1 MTRGVPRPSA
11 SVVGPGGPVTWL
23 GANFWS
29 RAGGPLMWRHYDPD
43 LVRAELD
50 VLARHGLTMTR
61 SFFYWPDLMP
71 TPTTIDAGLCDRFA
85 DFLHAHTEVG
95 MTTVPTFLVG
105 HMSGENWDPVWR
117 GGRDLYTDVWMVGRQ
132 AWYVEQLTARF
143 AGHPAVAG
151 WLVSNEMP
159 IYGGEGRRE
168 DVEAWARLM
177 VHAVRA
183 GGGDQPVSIGD
194 GAWGVEQTGHDN
206 GYSTVDL
213 GAFVDFTGPHVYRME
228 SDQVRQH
235 LKAAWV
241 CELAA
246 VGGRPV
252 VMEEFGL
259 SSDFVSPTGAAAY
272 YRQLLHTTLTA
283 GATGWIAWNNS
294 DDDTVLEQ
302 RPYAHHPFELHFG
315 ITTSDGTPK
324 PPLLEL
330 ERFAA
335 TLRAID
341 LPRCSRAPAQAALVV
356 PSHLAAGY
364 PFTTEEDRTLVVRTG
379 EQGYV
384 AAREADLPVG
394 VVRERTDGGLPTGYD
409 LYLLPSVKQLC
420 GPSWVQLLDLAA
432 SGATVYASYC
442 AGESPVQRGPWWIR
456 TEELFGVQR
465 ELAYGLVDPIDDD
478 EVVLTFE
485 ADLGSLHAG
494 DELRFRVAGNAEARA
509 YLPVSV
515 RDATVV
521 ARDAHGRPAVVVKG
535 HGAGRAVLCTYPL
548 EYLAAAQGRVN
559 PEDTW
564 RLYDALADLAGVE
577 RPVRVPGDPRV
588 LVDRLVQGDGREV
601 VVLVSEHDEP
611 VKVTP
616 EVTGGGLEGLDG
628 AAVEVVELEAYGAA
642 VLRRR

>member
-1 MTRGVPRPSA
+1 MSRGVARPLA
-11 SVVGPGGPVTWL
+11 SVVGTDGPVTWL

-29 RAGGPLMWRHYDPD
+29 RAGGPLMWRTYDPGV
-43 LVRAELD
+43 VREELA

-61 SFFYWPDLMP
+61 SFFYWPDFMP
-71 TPTTIDAGLCDRFA
+71 TPTTLDEELCERFA
-85 DFLHAHTEVG
+85 DFLDAHTEVG
-95 MTTVPTFLVG
+95 LTTIPTFLVG

-132 AWYVEQLTARF
+132 AWYVASLTARY
-143 AGHPAVAG
+143 AGHPAVTG
-151 WLVSNEMP
+151 WLISNEMP

-168 DVEAWARLM
+168 DVEAWARFM

-194 GAWGVEQTGHDN
+194 GAWGIEQTGHDN

-213 GAFVDFTGPHVYRME
+213 GHLVDFTGPHVYRME

-246 VGGRPV
+246 IGGRPV

-272 YRQLLHTTLTA
+272 YRQLLHTTLLA
-283 GATGWIAWNNS
+283 GATGWIAWNNT
-294 DDDTVLEQ
+294 DYDTVLGQ

-315 ITTSDGTPK
+315 ITTSDGEPK

-335 TLRAID
+335 TLREID

-356 PSHLAAGY
+356 PSHLAADY
-364 PFTTEEDRTLVVRTG
+364 PFTNEDERTLIVRTG
-379 EQGYV
+379 EQAYV

-394 VVRERTDGGLPTGYD
+394 VVRERTDGGLPGGYD

-432 SGATVYASYC
+432 AGATVYASYC
-442 AGESPVQRGPWWIR
+442 AGESAVQRGPWWIR
-456 TEELFGVQR
+456 TEELFGVVR

-485 ADLGSLHAG
+485 ADLGSLRAG
-494 DELRFRVAGNAEARA
+494 DVLRFRVAGSAEARA
-509 YLPVSV
+509 YLPVTV
-515 RDATVV
+515 LDASVV
-521 ARDAHGRPAVVVKG
+521 ARDAHGRPAIVVKD

-548 EYLAAAQGRVN
+548 EYLASAQGRVN

-564 RLYDALADLAGVE
+564 RLYDALAVLAGVE
-577 RPVRVPGDPRV
+577 RPVRLPDDPRV

-601 VVLVSEHDEP
+601 VVLVSEHPEALT
-611 VKVTP
+611 VTP
-616 EVTGGGLEGLDG
+616 EVAGGRLERLDG
-628 AAVEVVELEAYGAA
+628 SAVEVVELEPYGAV
-642 VLRRR
+642 VLRRA